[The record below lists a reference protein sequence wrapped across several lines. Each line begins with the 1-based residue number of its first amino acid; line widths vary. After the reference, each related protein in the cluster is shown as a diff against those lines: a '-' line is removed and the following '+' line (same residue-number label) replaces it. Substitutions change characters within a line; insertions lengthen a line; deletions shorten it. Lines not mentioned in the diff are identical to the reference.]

1 MKKSFLA
8 GLAGLAGLALVV
20 SLSSCDKLP
29 QEKVDA
35 AVAALD
41 SAKLAEAEL
50 YVPELF
56 AQVQDSL
63 NAAQNNIETQK
74 SKMFANYDVVR
85 TQLNGVVAM
94 AADVKVKAA
103 ERKEAVKQEIVAV
116 IAEVAAV
123 VTENNEL
130 IKKAPRGKEGASA
143 LEAIKTD
150 LAGVEAAIAEGKT
163 AYDGSV
169 YVPTLDKV
177 KAAKDKALSINAELK
192 AAIEK
197 KKK

>member
-8 GLAGLAGLALVV
+8 GVAGLAMVV
-20 SLSSCDKLP
+20 VLSSCDKLP

-56 AQVQDSL
+56 AQVKDSL
-63 NAAQNNIETQK
+63 ASAQNTIETQK
-74 SKMFANYDVVR
+74 SKMFANFDVAR
-85 TQLNGVVAM
+85 TQLDGVVAM
-94 AADVKVKAA
+94 AADVKVKSA

-116 IAEVAAV
+116 IAEVGTIVA
-123 VTENNEL
+123 ENTEL

-143 LEAIKTD
+143 LEAIKAD
-150 LAGVEAAIAEGKT
+150 LAGVAAAIAEGQ
-163 AYDGSV
+163 ASFDGGV
-169 YVPTLDKV
+169 FIPTIDKV

-197 KKK
+197 KK

>member
-8 GLAGLAGLALVV
+8 GIAGLALVV

-50 YVPELF
+50 YVPELL

-85 TQLNGVVAM
+85 TQLDGVVAM

-103 ERKEAVKQEIVAV
+103 ERKELL
-116 IAEVAAV
+116 
-123 VTENNEL
+123 N
-130 IKKAPRGKEGASA
+130 KKLLP
-143 LEAIKTD
+143 
-150 LAGVEAAIAEGKT
+150 
-163 AYDGSV
+163 
-169 YVPTLDKV
+169 
-177 KAAKDKALSINAELK
+177 
-192 AAIEK
+192 
-197 KKK
+197 

>member
-1 MKKSFLA
+1 MKKSF
-8 GLAGLAGLALVV
+8 LAGLAGLALVV

-85 TQLNGVVAM
+85 AQLDGVVAM
-94 AADVKVKAA
+94 AADVTVKAA
-103 ERKEAVKQEIVAV
+103 ERKEVVKQEIVAV
-116 IAEVAAV
+116 IAEVATV
-123 VTENNEL
+123 VAENNEL
-130 IKKAPRGKEGASA
+130 IKKAPRGKEGATA
-143 LEAIKTD
+143 LEAIKAD
-150 LAGVEAAIAEGKT
+150 LAGVEAAIAEGQS
-163 AYDGSV
+163 AFDGGV
-169 YVPTLDKV
+169 YIPTIDKV

>member
-1 MKKSFLA
+1 MRKSF
-8 GLAGLAGLALVV
+8 LAGLAGLALVV
-20 SLSSCDKLP
+20 SMSSCDKLP

-41 SAKLAEAEL
+41 SAKIAEAEL
-50 YVPELF
+50 YVPQLF

-63 NAAQNNIETQK
+63 NAAQSNIETQK
-74 SKMFANYDVVR
+74 SKLFANFDGVR
-85 TQLNGVVAM
+85 AQLDAVVAM

-116 IAEVAAV
+116 IAEVATV
-123 VTENNEL
+123 VAENNEL

-143 LEAIKTD
+143 LEAIKAD
-150 LAGVEAAIAEGKT
+150 LAGIDTAVAEAQSAFDSGI
-163 AYDGSV
+163 YI
-169 YVPTLDKV
+169 PTIDKV
-177 KAAKDKALSINAELK
+177 KAAKDKAVSINEELK

>member
-1 MKKSFLA
+1 MRKSF
-8 GLAGLAGLALVV
+8 LAGLAGLALVV
-20 SLSSCDKLP
+20 SMSSCDKLP

-41 SAKLAEAEL
+41 SAKIAEAEL
-50 YVPELF
+50 YVPQLF

-63 NAAQNNIETQK
+63 KSAQNNIETQK
-74 SKMFANYDVVR
+74 SKMFANFDGVR
-85 TQLNGVVAM
+85 AQLDAVVAM

-116 IAEVAAV
+116 IAEVATIVA
-123 VTENNEL
+123 ENNEL

-143 LEAIKTD
+143 LEAIKAD
-150 LAGVEAAIAEGKT
+150 LAGIDAAVAEAQGAFDSG
-163 AYDGSV
+163 V
-169 YVPTLDKV
+169 YIPTIDKV
-177 KAAKDKALSINAELK
+177 KAAKDKAVSINAELK